1 MSKKSSITSL
11 LSALSKEWKSMDE
24 KVKDIYANNGYTQA
38 YKEELAE
45 AERAKLNRLL
55 EQVKEKI
62 VSSIDSKLESM
73 FKPVENTFNA
83 AYQSRLTNV
92 LNIVSL
98 AGNNI
103 DLRDLKA
110 MIEPFQG
117 DYTALEAIKA
127 AITNC
132 GIDKKEN
139 FPTVL
144 SSLATGSSDT
154 RKVTHE
160 KLVKFKNS
168 ISEFNIDRSMG
179 NIEWVQGMD
188 YLGYDPFLNVLDD
201 DLDYIGDDQFKQLST
216 KGISETLN

>member
-1 MSKKSSITSL
+1 
-11 LSALSKEWKSMDE
+11 
-24 KVKDIYANNGYTQA
+24 
-38 YKEELAE
+38 
-45 AERAKLNRLL
+45 
-55 EQVKEKI
+55 
-62 VSSIDSKLESM
+62 M

-98 AGNNI
+98 AGSEI

-110 MIEPFQG
+110 MIEPFEG

-127 AITNC
+127 AITNS

-139 FPTVL
+139 VSTVL
-144 SSLATGSSDT
+144 SSLATGSLDT

-160 KLVKFKNS
+160 KLVKFKSS
-168 ISEFNIDRSMG
+168 ISEFNINRSMG

-201 DLDYIGDDQFKQLST
+201 NLDYIGNDQFKAFAT
-216 KGISETLN
+216 KGVSETFN